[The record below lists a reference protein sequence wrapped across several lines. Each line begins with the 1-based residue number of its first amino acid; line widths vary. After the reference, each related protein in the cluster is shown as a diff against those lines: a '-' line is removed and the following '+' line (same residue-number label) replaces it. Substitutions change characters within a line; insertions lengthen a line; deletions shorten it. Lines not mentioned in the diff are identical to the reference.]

1 MPEEKSSKRRKVEDP
16 AVTKFREYLRIKT
29 VHPTPDYDG
38 ALAFLEQYAKDV
50 GLPYKTVEVHP
61 GRVVAIMTW
70 EGTDLSLKSLVLN
83 SHTDVVPV
91 FPNSWKCDPFEAVKM
106 ENGDIY
112 ARGTQDMKSN
122 GILYLEAIRKMKK
135 AGQRCLR
142 TIHLTF
148 VPDEE
153 VGGKYGMEKFVQHEE
168 YKKLNVGCAVD
179 EGLAN
184 PTDAFTVF
192 YGERAP
198 WWVRVR
204 CPGNPGH
211 GSRFIE
217 NTAAEKFRKVIN
229 KFLEFRAQEEKK
241 LKGNACLR
249 LGDVTTVNL
258 TNVQGGL
265 QFNVVP
271 EEMFAGFDIRITPTV
286 NFEEFENKIKQW
298 LEECGEGITYEFHQK
313 CLIQNTTST
322 STDDP
327 WWGAF
332 SSACDSMGLKIEP
345 EIFPAATDSR
355 FFRELG
361 IPAIGF
367 SPMNNTPILLHD
379 HNEFLNENI
388 FLKGIDIFCK
398 IIPALADVA
407 SG

>member
-50 GLPYKTVEVHP
+50 GLPYKTVE
-61 GRVVAIMTW
+61 
-70 EGTDLSLKSLVLN
+70 
-83 SHTDVVPV
+83 
-91 FPNSWKCDPFEAVKM
+91 
-106 ENGDIY
+106 
-112 ARGTQDMKSN
+112 DMKSN

-198 WWVRVR
+198 W
-204 CPGNPGH
+204 CH

-313 CLIQNTTST
+313 CMIQNTTST

-398 IIPALADVA
+398 IIPALADVV